1 MSEEFNNQNSESIEN
16 NNENTETSN
25 NENPEVSQ
33 NNTRLKTLPLG
44 KIIAILVAVFVVVFL
59 AVYCAVDRCMH
70 KLGFT
75 PFVVTMEQME
85 KLFDDSDRF
94 LEKSSPAPVK
104 IETDDDKYVVT
115 IDLKSFDNNPDNIK
129 IDITENGIKIN
140 GQFKQ
145 DKDGNVKENSFY
157 QNVIFP
163 NQIDPDKM
171 EKKIKKDRIKICLLY
186 TSDAADE

>member
-16 NNENTETSN
+16 NNENTEASN
-25 NENPEVSQ
+25 NETPEVSQ
-33 NNTRLKTLPLG
+33 NNTRLQTLPLG
-44 KIIAILVAVFVVVFL
+44 KIIAILIAVFVVVFL

-171 EKKIKKDRIKICLLY
+171 EKKIKKDRIKIELPFKK
-186 TSDAADE
+186 